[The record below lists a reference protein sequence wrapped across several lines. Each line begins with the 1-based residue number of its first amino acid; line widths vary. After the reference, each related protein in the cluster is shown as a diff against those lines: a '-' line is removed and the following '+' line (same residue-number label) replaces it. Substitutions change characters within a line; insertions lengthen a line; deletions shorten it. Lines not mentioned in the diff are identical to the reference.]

1 MLSVIVGINCGGGG
15 PTSPDATTTGRAG
28 GIPVLAH
35 FVTWHN
41 SGVKNWGD
49 APSLPV
55 RRDAPE
61 GGYSSRNRDIIALQN
76 AEMQSVGIIPMASWW
91 GPTSYAGD
99 EFLNVYLTVPGPH
112 LALLYEAVGPGRPG
126 PSALEPVDFTNA
138 ATVGQ
143 FVGEMEYLR
152 DKYFN
157 GPSGG
162 RFLRID
168 GKPVVFIWITNSFR
182 GPFAQVSARVR
193 PFVYLVGSEFTVP
206 AVIAKEHEE
215 VIRGLDAVT
224 AYGFYD
230 TDRFPEDMDDR
241 FLGAFAT
248 AVRAWRG
255 KLAAISPDI
264 KLIPP
269 MTFAYDE
276 RGIPGRSGYM
286 FGSDAEHAT
295 RYAQIVRSFVTDPG
309 PGILPFA
316 YMTSYNEHYEGSG
329 VEHTENTCGYPTAP
343 APPDCRPD
351 YLGIIRNV
359 FASPGP

>member
-1 MLSVIVGINCGGGG
+1 MDRRSVRSLVAGVCAASLISCGGGG
-15 PTSPDATTTGRAG
+15 PASPSATAPAAG

-35 FVTWHN
+35 YVTWHS
-41 SGVKNWGD
+41 SGSPHWGD
-49 APSLPV
+49 APALPI
-55 RRDAPE
+55 RRDNPA
-61 GGYSSRNRDIIALQN
+61 GGYSSLNPEIIRQHN
-76 AEMQSVGIIPMASWW
+76 AEMQSAGIIPMASWW

-99 EFLNVYLTVPGPH
+99 EFLNAYLMVPGPQ
-112 LALLYEAVGPGRPG
+112 LALLYEAVGEGRPG

-138 ATVGQ
+138 ATVEQ
-143 FVGEMEYLR
+143 FVSEMGYLR

-157 GPSGG
+157 GPSGN
-162 RFLRID
+162 RFLRIN

-182 GPFAQVSARVR
+182 GPFSQVAAHVR
-193 PFVYLVGSEFTVP
+193 SFVYLVGSEFTVP
-206 AVIAKEHEE
+206 AVIPKEHED

-230 TDRFPEDMDDR
+230 TGRFPENMNDE
-241 FLGAFAT
+241 FLGAYTT
-248 AVRAWRG
+248 AVRAWQV

-269 MTFAYDE
+269 MTFTYDE
-276 RGIPGRSGYM
+276 RGIPGRVGYV
-286 FGSDAEHAT
+286 FRSDAEHAT

-329 VEHTENTCGYPTAP
+329 VEPTVD
-343 APPDCRPD
+343 PDRPD
-351 YLGIIRNV
+351 YLGIVRNV
-359 FASPGP
+359 FAAPGP